1 MWDGDVSWEIDCKVK
16 NNMNNLPVKFALSIK
31 PKEYFKQGRG
41 YCGMYSIKGILSAYG
56 KDDKKDIK
64 DYSLSWFGKYT
75 GLTFPWTFSKILNR
89 YNLKAKIG
97 FLKNN
102 PSKIFQIKELLIQ
115 NNAPLTLLVGNGYL
129 LNGGYS
135 SRKARTV
142 FHWITLWGYDD
153 NENAFYVYDS
163 TVPKNFYDNNIPIGN
178 KRRTYSEIIRDVTST
193 FILNNLYIA
202 IT

>member
-1 MWDGDVSWEIDCKVK
+1 
-16 NNMNNLPVKFALSIK
+16 MNNLSVKFALSIK
-31 PKEYFKQGRG
+31 PKEYFKQDRN

-56 KDDKKDIK
+56 KDDKKNIR

-75 GLTFPWTFSKILNR
+75 GYTFPWTFSKILNK

-102 PSKIFQIKELLIQ
+102 SNKDLQLKKLLIQ
-115 NNAPLTLLVGNGYL
+115 NNAPLTLLVSNGYL
-129 LNGGYS
+129 SSDDYS
-135 SRKARTV
+135 SRKAKIT

-153 NENAFYVYDS
+153 NENVFYVYDS
-163 TVPKNFYDNNIPIGN
+163 TVPKNFYDNDIPIGN
-178 KRRTYSEIIRDVTST
+178 KKRTYNEIIRDVTST
-193 FILNNLYIA
+193 LILSNLYIA